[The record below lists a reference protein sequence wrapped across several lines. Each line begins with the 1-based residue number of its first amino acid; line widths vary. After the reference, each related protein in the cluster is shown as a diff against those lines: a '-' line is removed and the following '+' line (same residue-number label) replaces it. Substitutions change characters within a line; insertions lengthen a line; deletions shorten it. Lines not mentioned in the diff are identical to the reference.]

1 MNMPGNHSPSIW
13 LLAIGRDG
21 SGLDYMHGSHSVPA
35 VQRGRRSICAVSRTR
50 VCRFAEL
57 TPGVRFGLTAAEG
70 RA

>member
-35 VQRGRRSICAVSRTR
+35 VQRGRRSICAVSRTW
-50 VCRFAEL
+50 VCRL
-57 TPGVRFGLTAAEG
+57 QN
-70 RA
+70 